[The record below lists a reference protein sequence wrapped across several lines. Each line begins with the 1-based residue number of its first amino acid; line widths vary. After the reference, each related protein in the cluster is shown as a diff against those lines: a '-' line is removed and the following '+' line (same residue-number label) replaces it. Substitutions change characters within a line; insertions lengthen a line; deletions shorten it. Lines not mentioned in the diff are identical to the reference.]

1 VATALREVSDV
12 LWRERRLLELLEFK
26 LEEERLLTEAGRVR
40 WLARA
45 TREVAA
51 VRAELRQAELARAV
65 VVQDAAAELGLEPSV
80 TLQTLAGAAP
90 EPWDGVLAR
99 HRHALLRSA
108 REVIRLADQC
118 GRAVEAYS

>member
-26 LEEERLLTEAGRVR
+26 LEEEHLLAEAGRVR

-51 VRAELRQAELARAV
+51 VRAELRQAELARAL
-65 VVQDAAAELGLEPSV
+65 VVQAAAGELGVPAHI
-80 TLQTLAGAAP
+80 TLKHLANAAP
-90 EPWDGVLAR
+90 EPWDGILSR

-108 REVIRLADQC
+108 REVIRLAEQC
-118 GRAVEAYS
+118 RATQEAS

>member
-26 LEEERLLTEAGRVR
+26 LEEERLLAEAGRVR

-51 VRAELRQAELARAV
+51 VRSELRQAELARAL
-65 VVQDAAAELGLEPSV
+65 VVQAAAAELGVPAGI
-80 TLQTLAGAAP
+80 TLKHLAQVAP
-90 EPWDGVLAR
+90 EPWDGILAR

-108 REVIRLADQC
+108 REVIRLAEQC
-118 GRAVEAYS
+118 RVMQEVR